1 MSEPVFVAF
10 ATQKGGAGKSTLTA
24 LTASCLHY
32 LDGIEVMVVDCDDRQ
47 HSFKDYR
54 DKDLVVTE
62 ENPYLKRAMFNF
74 YKKFKGKPYEILLT
88 NPAEAA
94 QVAVDRLEEG
104 ADPKVVFFDITGTI
118 NDPAIVRLLAVMDY
132 LFVPISTDTADMKS
146 SIRFASHVVNQ
157 MVTTGQTKIKSVNLV
172 WNRIPSKAKTTLCDL
187 IDKYM
192 EELGLHSLDTVLS
205 SSARFFKDGAVSGK
219 TGLFRSTMMPPDRQ
233 LLKGSNLPELVREI
247 RETIKV

>member
-146 SIRFASHVVNQ
+146 SIRFASRIFVPRELVN
-157 MVTTGQTKIKSVNLV
+157 KL
-172 WNRIPSKAKTTLCDL
+172 AKTVALFDNRDLTIGAYVTNIIISHLVANRDVINELTDRGSKTVTL
-187 IDKYM
+187 
-192 EELGLHSLDTVLS
+192 
-205 SSARFFKDGAVSGK
+205 
-219 TGLFRSTMMPPDRQ
+219 
-233 LLKGSNLPELVREI
+233 
-247 RETIKV
+247 